1 MSEPLYCRTCATIN
15 QTQRP
20 RYGMLI
26 PLFSRL
32 LTLAGIV
39 VLIGML
45 PWLSGQDP
53 ALALLRARSGEQEA
67 TAETLNAIRHS
78 LGLDQGPLQLLLNWL
93 TGLLH
98 GDAGNSWVSG
108 RPVLPGMLQAAGVS
122 LTLMASSALVAF
134 TLAAMLCAPTFRQG
148 LRGQVHRSGGLF
160 AALFT
165 ALPEFLLASF
175 LLIVGAV
182 WLQWF
187 PPYGWLGLHYAVL
200 PSLALGIPAGGYLG
214 RIIADALSATF
225 SENWLTTWSVA
236 GVSRRHVALA
246 VLKRTLPSV
255 MPLVG
260 LVLVSLTGGAIAV
273 EKVFAIPGLGRA
285 TLGAAAAQDLPA
297 LQIGVLILL
306 LIASLAGIAASGVRL
321 LILGR
326 ALRSG
331 AMPVPEERGSP
342 VSRYAIWLPVICV
355 LLLALLLLAGLPRDP
370 IRLPFYACNRLRY
383 CCLLARTR
391 WGVIYWRASP
401 TAR

>member
-1 MSEPLYCRTCATIN
+1 MAGWAYTTRCCR
-15 QTQRP
+15 R
-20 RYGMLI
+20 
-26 PLFSRL
+26 
-32 LTLAGIV
+32 
-39 VLIGML
+39 
-45 PWLSGQDP
+45 W
-53 ALALLRARSGEQEA
+53 RSVF
-67 TAETLNAIRHS
+67 R
-78 LGLDQGPLQLLLNWL
+78 
-93 TGLLH
+93 
-98 GDAGNSWVSG
+98 
-108 RPVLPGMLQAAGVS
+108 QAA
-122 LTLMASSALVAF
+122 TLVELLPTHSPPRSAK
-134 TLAAMLCAPTFRQG
+134 TG
-148 LRGQVHRSGGLF
+148 S
-160 AALFT
+160 
-165 ALPEFLLASF
+165 
-175 LLIVGAV
+175 
-182 WLQWF
+182 
-187 PPYGWLGLHYAVL
+187 PP
-200 PSLALGIPAGGYLG
+200 
-214 RIIADALSATF
+214 
-225 SENWLTTWSVA
+225 SVA

-273 EKVFAIPGLGRA
+273 EKYSRFPGLGRA
-285 TLGAAAAQDLPA
+285 TLGAAAARDLPA

-370 IRLPFYACNRLRY
+370 IRLPFYACNRRRY